1 MSDKLQQ
8 EIEEI
13 LGKYKRFPLREPI
26 WRRIRRRL
34 SRWLSSLGRWPASHL
49 PRITVGRVML
59 VGIAMIIAAY
69 FFSFGSDS
77 ITRSVIVAG
86 LILFVAAFIFSL
98 RRRSP
103 YVEKRWRGQTVQIG
117 QPGVGERLRS
127 WWGRWRSRGRTHL

>member
-1 MSDKLQQ
+1 MADRLQQ

-13 LGKYKRFPLREPI
+13 LGRYNRFPLREPI
-26 WRRIRRRL
+26 WRRVRRRL
-34 SRWLSSLGRWPASHL
+34 SRWLSRLGRWPASHL
-49 PRITVGRVML
+49 SRITVGRVML
-59 VGIAMIIAAY
+59 VGIALIIAAY

-103 YVEKRWRGQTVQIG
+103 YVEKRWRGRTLDVG
-117 QPGVGERLRS
+117 EPGVGERLRS
-127 WWGRWRSRGRTHL
+127 WWGRWRSRGRTHR

>member
-1 MSDKLQQ
+1 MSDRLQQ

-13 LGKYKRFPLREPI
+13 LGKYKRFPLREPL

-59 VGIAMIIAAY
+59 LGIAMVIAAY
-69 FFSFGSDS
+69 FFGFGSDS
-77 ITRSVIVAG
+77 IARSVIVAG

-98 RRRSP
+98 RRRTP
-103 YVEKRWRGQTVQIG
+103 YVEKRWRGQPLEIH
-117 QPGVGERLRS
+117 QPGVGDRLRS
-127 WWGRWRSRGRTHL
+127 WWDRWRSRGRTNR